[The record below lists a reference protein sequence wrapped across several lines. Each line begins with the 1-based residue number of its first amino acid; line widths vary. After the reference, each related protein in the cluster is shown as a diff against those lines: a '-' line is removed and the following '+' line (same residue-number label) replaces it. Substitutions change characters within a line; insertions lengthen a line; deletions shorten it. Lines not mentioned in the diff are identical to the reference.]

1 MYNDFYQGQIILDL
15 SKSID
20 VQHITLTF
28 KGLIEGQG
36 EKVVLMDESKVLA
49 LPKKAGQKYS
59 VFSGN
64 QIHTFDFEF
73 KIPDNNNLPSSVKVM
88 KKKKVNH

>member
-1 MYNDFYQGQIILDL
+1 MN
-15 SKSID
+15 
-20 VQHITLTF
+20 
-28 KGLIEGQG
+28 
-36 EKVVLMDESKVLA
+36 ESKVLA

-88 KKKKVNH
+88 KKKKSTIKRWCNPLHAIDTKSSGYKLYINSCS